1 MRESVYALGDVS
13 RYHTEFINQSCP
25 NIKVIGRAYLVGPD
39 NVAHWKNHIAMDVV
53 PAGTKIQG
61 KTVDPKYL
69 PQDNIENLKVLYS
82 SVIGYQNFTW
92 INGAYLESETA
103 NLQVVVYDKYTVT
116 FWSNGYKSFTGAPV
130 MCAQYLLQASHPPGF
145 YRTSRNNVWIDLD
158 KEYNRI
164 PEGTNIKY
172 VAEGKVTCGFIGIS
186 PIPGT
191 ADSGDVYRVG
201 VNQKIYIVTTRRLY
215 SNTSDTDDLYYKV
228 IWLLLCKK

>member
-1 MRESVYALGDVS
+1 MMIGGFMFFAVFLIGMRCMRESVYALGDVS
-13 RYHTEFINQSCP
+13 RYHTEFINQACP

-103 NLQVVVYDKYTVT
+103 NLQVVAYDKYTVT

-130 MCAQYLLQASHPPGF
+130 MCA
-145 YRTSRNNVWIDLD
+145 
-158 KEYNRI
+158 
-164 PEGTNIKY
+164 
-172 VAEGKVTCGFIGIS
+172 
-186 PIPGT
+186 
-191 ADSGDVYRVG
+191 
-201 VNQKIYIVTTRRLY
+201 
-215 SNTSDTDDLYYKV
+215 
-228 IWLLLCKK
+228 